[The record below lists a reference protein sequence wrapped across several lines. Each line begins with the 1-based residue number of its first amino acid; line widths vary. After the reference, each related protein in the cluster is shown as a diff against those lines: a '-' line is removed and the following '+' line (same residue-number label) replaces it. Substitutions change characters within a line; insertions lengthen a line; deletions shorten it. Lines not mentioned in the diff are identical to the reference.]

1 MLFAIA
7 LPIFL
12 PIFAS
17 LVSPIACIAIESTS
31 ERHND
36 PRSSQTQLASGSA
49 IEYGKVSNSLSW
61 QASGP
66 LYSGCSL
73 SGVKIS
79 DCYQLTLSNDAT
91 QNLEDYG
98 SSSPRQRTEFLTA
111 SAAAGSTHKY
121 QWSYYL
127 KSPVGTTT
135 HFFHLMQ
142 LFSRDDGGPI
152 LTLDAINGVIA
163 IKDNYRDC
171 SKTGCPSIPLST
183 FTDKTTI
190 HTVAVTYGPSNGS
203 FKYVI
208 TDSVTSNVLLSYSA
222 SGNMGG
228 NASIK
233 FGTYRLA
240 VSNMKSSVAAVGDF
254 KVLA

>member
-1 MLFAIA
+1 MKFSSPLLCLPLLASIA
-7 LPIFL
+7 QPAACAAVESLPSKEF
-12 PIFAS
+12 
-17 LVSPIACIAIESTS
+17 E
-31 ERHND
+31 
-36 PRSSQTQLASGSA
+36 PRSSQTQLSSGSA
-49 IEYGKVSNSLSW
+49 ITYGKISSSLSW

-66 LYSGCSL
+66 LYHGCNL
-73 SGVKIS
+73 NGVGIS
-79 DCYQLTLSNDAT
+79 DCYQFTLSSDPT
-91 QNLEDYG
+91 KNLEDY
-98 SSSPRQRTEFLTA
+98 SSSSARQRTEFLTP
-111 SAAAGSTHKY
+111 SAAAGTTHRY
-121 QWSYYL
+121 RWSYFL
-127 KSPVGTTT
+127 QSPVGTST

-171 SKTGCPSIPLST
+171 SKTGCPSIPLSA

-190 HTVAVTYGPSNGS
+190 HDVTVTYGSTNGS

-208 TDSVTSNVLLSYSA
+208 TDSATSNVLLSYSA
-222 SGNMGG
+222 TGNMGG

-240 VSNMKSSVAAVGDF
+240 ISNMKASVAAIGDF
-254 KVLA
+254 KVLV